1 MNLYS
6 RQEAHFDEES
16 ERVGGVMA
24 AHAAIA
30 VVNATAYWEKAN
42 LSDQLSQAMA
52 SRAVIEQA
60 KGVIMATMG
69 CSAEDAFEVLRQ
81 QSQAQN
87 EKLRDIADAIVRR
100 QKR

>member
-1 MNLYS
+1 
-6 RQEAHFDEES
+6 
-16 ERVGGVMA
+16 
-24 AHAAIA
+24 
-30 VVNATAYWEKAN
+30 
-42 LSDQLSQAMA
+42 MA

-60 KGVIMATMG
+60 QGVIMATMG

-87 EKLRDIADAIVRR
+87 EKLRDVAEAIVRR